1 MLLGSVAVNDSNSY
15 ADFAI
20 QFNENQDL
28 LIEGGGAN
36 YFGTWSTTGTSTNGV
51 FLVITQLEG
60 NFQVF
65 NGQWLVTEC
74 GPERIVLVD
83 GDNEIVIER
92 ACP

>member
-1 MLLGSVAVNDSNSY
+1 MLAFN
-15 ADFAI
+15 DFAI

-28 LIEGGGAN
+28 LIEGNGAN
-36 YFGTWSTTGTSTNGV
+36 YFGTWSTAGNPANGV
-51 FLVITQLEG
+51 FLTIAQLEN
-60 NFQVF
+60 NFSIF

-92 ACP
+92 ECP